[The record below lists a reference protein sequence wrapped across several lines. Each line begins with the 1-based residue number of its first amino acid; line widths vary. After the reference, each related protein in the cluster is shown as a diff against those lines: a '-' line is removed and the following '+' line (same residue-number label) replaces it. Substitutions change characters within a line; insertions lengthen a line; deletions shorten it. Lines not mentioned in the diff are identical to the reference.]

1 MISKYTSVFN
11 TISISSTLLY
21 LIPLALLTGPFLP
34 DLFLSIIAI
43 IFVIEV
49 IVKKK
54 FNYLNNNFF
63 YISLLFCFYIILRS
77 LFSAD
82 PYLSLESSLF
92 YFRFM
97 LFALAVWHLID
108 HNENLLKYF
117 TLFFLGSFILAL
129 YDGYY
134 QFFNGVN
141 LFGITTPSDR
151 MSLLFNDKLILGG
164 YLSRL
169 FPLLIGLIL
178 LNFKSNQ
185 LNIFLFCTLLIL
197 TDILIFIT
205 GERTALALLLLSSV
219 FIIFCISKYKIVR
232 LLTIIVSLTVMIVIS
247 FLSDDVRNRNINQ
260 TLNQVGITDNSS
272 QIYIFS
278 EIHQSH
284 IISAYRMFKDNP
296 VFGKGPKIFRTLCN
310 DNKYNYDSNSC
321 SSHPHNSLVQL
332 LAETGLIGIAFFIAA
347 ILYVIFIA
355 FSHFIS
361 IFRNGKRK
369 LSDFQVCLIA
379 CFILTLWPIAPSNN
393 FFNNWISVIYYL
405 PVGFYLHSM
414 YNKKNDKKN
423 TQRNL

>member
-1 MISKYTSVFN
+1 MPIFFI
-11 TISISSTLLY
+11 TI
-21 LIPLALLTGPFLP
+21 LAALFDIFT
-34 DLFLSIIAI
+34 DLFLSIIGI
-43 IFVIEV
+43 IFIIEV
-49 IVKKK
+49 VVKKK
-54 FNYLNNNFF
+54 YNYFNNNFF
-63 YISLLFCFYIILRS
+63 YISLLFCFYIIIRS
-77 LFSAD
+77 LFSVD

-164 YLSRL
+164 YSSRL

>member
-1 MISKYTSVFN
+1 MISKYSSIFN
-11 TISISSTLLY
+11 SINIASILFY
-21 LIPLALLTGPFLP
+21 FIPLALLTGPFLP
-34 DLFLSIIAI
+34 DLFLSIIGI
-43 IFVIEV
+43 IFIIEV
-49 IVKKK
+49 VVKKK
-54 FNYLNNNFF
+54 YNYFNNNFF
-63 YISLLFCFYIILRS
+63 YISLLFCFYIIIRS
-77 LFSAD
+77 LFSVD

-97 LFALAVWHLID
+97 LFALAVWYLID

-117 TLFFLGSFILAL
+117 TLFFLGSFTLAL
-129 YDGYY
+129 CDGYY
-134 QFFNGVN
+134 QFFNSTN
-141 LFGITTPSDR
+141 LFGVTTPSNR
-151 MSLLFNDKLILGG
+151 MSLLFSDKLILGG

-178 LNFKSNQ
+178 LNFKSNR

-205 GERTALALLLLSSV
+205 GERTALGLLLLSSV

-232 LLTIIVSLTVMIVIS
+232 LLTIIVSLTVMIVTS

-260 TLNQVGITDNSS
+260 TLNQIGLNDSSS

-284 IISAYRMFKDNP
+284 IISAYRMFQDNP
-296 VFGKGPKIFRTLCN
+296 IFGKGPKIFRTLCN
-310 DNKYNYDSNSC
+310 DNMYNYDSNSC
-321 SSHPHNSLVQL
+321 STHPHNSLVQL
-332 LAETGLIGIAFFIAA
+332 LAETGLIGITFFIAA
-347 ILYVIFIA
+347 TLYVIFIA

-361 IFRNGKRK
+361 IFRNSKRK
-369 LSDFQVCLIA
+369 LSDFQVCIIA

-405 PVGFYLHSM
+405 PVGFYLNSIYCRKH
-414 YNKKNDKKN
+414 DKKN

>member
-164 YLSRL
+164 YSSRL